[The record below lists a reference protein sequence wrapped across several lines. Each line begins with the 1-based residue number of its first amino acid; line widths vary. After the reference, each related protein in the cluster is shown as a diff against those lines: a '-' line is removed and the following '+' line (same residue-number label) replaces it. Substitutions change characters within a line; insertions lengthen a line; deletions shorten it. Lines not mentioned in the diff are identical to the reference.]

1 MKSPYGNQLWCPSQS
16 LWSLITDHVPGSELP
31 KVRTAL
37 GHSLVDMYKDVHI
50 EAEMWYKMW
59 QESQQGNIGSRAG
72 TPLQHPRGS
81 FFPDPPAVKE
91 LLRAEV
97 KMLLQTLSERVCK
110 DGRDDEKL
118 LFQYKP
124 ETVDYALGHLDSCQ
138 RLCIDAAD
146 SDCGSRPSSHCSV
159 RSSAAE
165 EIQSMRDKLNVTD
178 IDQVVDRL
186 RSVLMKECGE
196 LKRLVKYLKGN
207 IKQKCR
213 SQLEKPEPTLA
224 ELRELR
230 GAIQMDLELYPSSL
244 TVSPSR
250 SSPLPLK
257 GLKNTSRLSA
267 GQKVSDE
274 TPHDLVTT
282 ASLRPHPPPLL
293 CQTKPK
299 PPLSASP
306 SKTSAS
312 VKVINSPS
320 PSRTQGQQKSTLA
333 SSGRRKIQIPI
344 CKRIST
350 SGHKDSHS
358 TTSLPGPGSDQ
369 ILDQTRCDHS
379 VSPEQDCRI
388 FTSSPGFHI
397 ETSENSPIPDTHQ
410 SSHYRIHSTSLKC
423 DSSPQRER
431 RSPSWRSNCTDQS
444 VSTTASTK
452 TKNKGQNQTC
462 GGGMGSATVKM
473 SDIHSSTSHSQTGP
487 RESNNS
493 MDRNRNGVLR
503 GDITQPGPKQLNKQH
518 FTSHKRPP
526 QGTTSQQKKVQEAKR
541 ELEFIGKLHQPVPP
555 PRGVPT

>member
-1 MKSPYGNQLWCPSQS
+1 MKNAICIQSPYGNQLWCPSQS
-16 LWSLITDHVPGSELP
+16 LWSLITDHVPGSELL
-31 KVRTAL
+31 KVCTAL

-59 QESQQGNIGSRAG
+59 QESHQGNIGSRAG

-81 FFPDPPAVKE
+81 FLPDPPAVKE

-97 KMLLQTLSERVCK
+97 KMLLQTLSERAGK
-110 DGRDDEKL
+110 EGIDDEEL
-118 LFQYKP
+118 LFRYKP
-124 ETVDYALGHLDSCQ
+124 ETVDYALGHLNSCQ
-138 RLCIDAAD
+138 TLCIDSAD

-159 RSSAAE
+159 RSSAADE
-165 EIQSMRDKLNVTD
+165 VQSMRDKLNVTD

-186 RSVLMKECGE
+186 RSVLMEECGE

-230 GAIQMDLELYPSSL
+230 GAVQMDLELFPTSL

-257 GLKNTSRLSA
+257 GLKNTSRLTA

-274 TPHDLVTT
+274 TPLDLGSR
-282 ASLRPHPPPLL
+282 ASLRPHPPPLQ

-299 PPLSASP
+299 PPLRASS

-320 PSRTQGQQKSTLA
+320 PSRTQGQLKSTLA

-344 CKRIST
+344 CTRIST
-350 SGHKDSHS
+350 SGHVDSHS
-358 TTSLPGPGSDQ
+358 NTSLPGPGRNQ
-369 ILDQTRCDHS
+369 IMDQTRCDDHS
-379 VSPEQDCRI
+379 VSL
-388 FTSSPGFHI
+388 FTSSPGLHI
-397 ETSENSPIPDTHQ
+397 ETSKNSPIPDTHQ
-410 SSHYRIHSTSLKC
+410 SSHYRIHSTSLEC
-423 DSSPQRER
+423 DSSPHRER
-431 RSPSWRSNCTDQS
+431 RSPSWRSNCTDHS
-444 VSTTASTK
+444 VPTTGSTK
-452 TKNKGQNQTC
+452 TKNKGQTKTC
-462 GGGMGSATVKM
+462 GGGIVSATVKT
-473 SDIHSSTSHSQTGP
+473 SNIHSSNCHPQTGP

-503 GDITQPGPKQLNKQH
+503 GDTTRPGPKQLNKQY
-518 FTSHKRPP
+518 FTSHKIPP
-526 QGTTSQQKKVQEAKR
+526 EGTTSQQKKVQEAKR

-555 PRGVPT
+555 PRVPT